1 MSENAAKTR
10 LQMHEAEARPMITRR
25 SMKVLALNVVA
36 GAALAVSQVG
46 GVALA
51 AGGEEP
57 EIVRQ
62 PWTFSGMRGTFDR
75 GQLQRGFK
83 VYQEVCAACHS
94 LKRVYFRNL
103 AEPGGPEFPAD
114 RVRELARTWPNQIFD
129 GPNDQGLIATSKGQ
143 IIKRPALPSDPILG
157 PYDND
162 NAARA
167 AQNGTLPPDLSLITK
182 ARSAG
187 GSSSFVTFLASLPRD
202 IVRGYQEGGSDYL
215 YALLTGYE
223 NPPANLKVAEGM
235 SYNRVFPGHQIAM
248 VPPLRAGQVKY
259 AEGVPTTVD
268 QYARDVTAFLTW
280 ASDPKLEERKSMG
293 LIVFLYL
300 LITAV
305 LLYFAKKRLWSRVH

>member
-1 MSENAAKTR
+1 MSDNAAKTR

-36 GAALAVSQVG
+36 GAVLAVSQMG

-51 AGGEEP
+51 AGAEES

-75 GQLQRGFK
+75 AQVQRGFHVYEK
-83 VYQEVCAACHS
+83 VCMQCHG

-103 AEPGGPEFPAD
+103 AEPGGPEFPVD

-129 GPNDQGLIATSKGQ
+129 GPNDQGQIATSRGQ

-167 AQNGTLPPDLSLITK
+167 AQNGALPPDLSLITK

-187 GSSSFVTFLASLPRD
+187 GGASFVAFLVSLPHD

-223 NPPANLKVAEGM
+223 NAPANLKVAEGM

-259 AEGVPTTVD
+259 AEGVPTTVE

-280 ASDPKLEERKSMG
+280 AGDPKLEERKSMG

-300 LITAV
+300 LVTTV